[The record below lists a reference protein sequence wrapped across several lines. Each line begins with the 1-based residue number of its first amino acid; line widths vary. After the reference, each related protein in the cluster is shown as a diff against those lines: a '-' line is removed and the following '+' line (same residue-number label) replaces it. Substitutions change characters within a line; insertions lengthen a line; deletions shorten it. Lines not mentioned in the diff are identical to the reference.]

1 MEIKEKLK
9 SIIKDINNYNKY
21 ILEYGYNKE
30 TDIFINKNIEEYLN
44 FLDECEKKINDE
56 KK

>member
-21 ILEYGYNKE
+21 ILEYGYIKE
-30 TDIFINKNIEEYLN
+30 TDIFINKNIEEYLD

>member
-1 MEIKEKLK
+1 MELKEKLK

-30 TDIFINKNIEEYLN
+30 TDIFINKNIEEHLN
-44 FLDECEKKINDE
+44 FLDECKKKLKDGKE
-56 KK
+56 

>member
-1 MEIKEKLK
+1 MELKEKLK

-30 TDIFINKNIEEYLN
+30 TDIFINKNIEEHLN
-44 FLDECEKKINDE
+44 FLDECEKKLKDG